1 MVSFFTPIIRR
12 PIGRYQKNAYNDAR
26 SASVGIDLLN
36 RMTSFQSNVVHQIS
50 RDVAEEKK
58 FYRFL
63 NNKRVSSEEM
73 LHHICQLPKSSI
85 EGRSLLVIGDSSE
98 VSLKAQISHI
108 VDAEKIGVLS
118 DNKTPGFII
127 HDHLVLDA
135 HSGHALGLSDLMLWN
150 RPVHKG
156 PRQRSRDKRLWHQKE
171 TYCWQQAINN
181 SQEVLAGANEILY
194 VFDSGADIANL
205 WSSAQNQ
212 VYDLLIRV
220 QQFDRNLVNCELK
233 LFAFL
238 DSLEVSGN
246 YKLGLSRLNRRN
258 KSKAKK
264 QNRLARIADMEVRFA
279 PVVLQ
284 LEVEEGCVEVAL
296 YAIDAREKI
305 ETVPQGQDQIHWK
318 LLTTRPIETFQE
330 AMTFIGYYENRWQTE
345 ELNRTT
351 KKKGFAIEETE
362 LRTMEAIFKQTILS
376 FEAAFRVMRLV
387 ISRDKETQQ
396 PTEEIFSKEEI
407 KCLSILNK
415 KLEGKTEKLQN
426 PWPKE
431 QLAWAAWVIAR
442 LSGWKGYRSRTP
454 AGPIRMKRG
463 LDKFY
468 TYFDAWNL
476 FRPEEDVGDS

>member
-1 MVSFFTPIIRR
+1 MVSFFTPTIRQ

-26 SASVGIDLLN
+26 LASVGIELIN
-36 RMTSFQSNVVHQIS
+36 RMSSLQSNVVHQIS
-50 RDVAEEKK
+50 KDDAEEKR

-63 NNKRVSSEEM
+63 KNKRVSSGEM
-73 LHHICQLPKSSI
+73 LHHICQLPASNI
-85 EGRSLLVIGDSSE
+85 VGRSLLVIGDSSE
-98 VSLKAQISHI
+98 ISLKAQISHI
-108 VDAEKIGVLS
+108 SDAEKVGVLS
-118 DNKTPGFII
+118 DNKTAGFII

-135 HSGHALGLSDLMLWN
+135 DSGHALGLSDLMLWN

-171 TYCWQQAINN
+171 TYCWQQSINH
-181 SQEVLAGANEILY
+181 SQEILAEAKEILY

-205 WSSAQNQ
+205 WAAAQGQ
-212 VYDLLIRV
+212 DYDLLIRI
-220 QQFDRNLVNCELK
+220 QQHDRTLLNNELK

-238 DSLEVSGN
+238 DELAVSGN
-246 YKLGLSRLNRRN
+246 YELPLSKLNRRN
-258 KSKAKK
+258 KSKGKE
-264 QNRLARIADMEVRFA
+264 QNRKGRVADMEVRFA

-284 LEVEEGCVEVAL
+284 LEAEEGLVEVPL

-305 ETVPQGQDQIHWK
+305 ATVPEGQDQIHWK
-318 LLTTRPIETFQE
+318 LLTTRPVETFEQ

-351 KKKGFAIEETE
+351 KKKGFAIEETQ
-362 LRTMEAIFKQTILS
+362 LTTIEAIFKQTILS

-396 PTEEIFSKEEI
+396 PTEEIFSHEEI
-407 KCLSILNK
+407 ECLAILNK
-415 KLEGKTEKLQN
+415 KLEGKTEKQKN
-426 PWPKE
+426 PWSKD
-431 QLAWAAWVIAR
+431 QLAWAAWIIAR
-442 LSGWKGYRSRTP
+442 LSGWKGYSSRTP

-463 LDKFY
+463 LDRFY
-468 TYFDAWNL
+468 IYFDAWNL